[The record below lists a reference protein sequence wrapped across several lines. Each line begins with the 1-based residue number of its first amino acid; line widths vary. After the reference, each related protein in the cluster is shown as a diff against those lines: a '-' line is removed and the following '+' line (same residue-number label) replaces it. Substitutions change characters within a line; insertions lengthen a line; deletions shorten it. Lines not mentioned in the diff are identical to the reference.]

1 VRARSAAGLAGAAAG
16 GREAAGAGA
25 LLLAPALC
33 LFAVFAAALAA
44 FFGLSFRRV
53 DPSGTVIG
61 DALTFANYGKALTD
75 WLYLR
80 TMLLTVQLSVLTTV
94 AAVVLGF
101 PLAYWIVRS
110 RSGLVRAALIVV
122 VAVPFMTSLI
132 VRLYSLTL
140 VLGNTGLVNRTLQ
153 AVGVIGPDDFVP
165 LIRNQPSVVIGLT
178 YFVLPFVVF
187 TLASVLRR
195 LDLTVEE
202 AAQNLGADEVRTF
215 FLVTLPLAGPGVIAA
230 ASLAFVLSATA
241 FATPLILGGSA
252 VKMIANVIYDQV
264 LFVHNVAF
272 GAALAVIALLATAT
286 VTYVYASLGA
296 GASEGPGA

>member
-1 VRARSAAGLAGAAAG
+1 MRARSAAALAAAG

-33 LFAVFAAALAA
+33 LFALFAAALAA

-53 DPSGTVIG
+53 DPSGALIG

-80 TMLLTVQLSVLTTV
+80 TMLLTLQLSVQTTV

-110 RSGLVRAALIVV
+110 PSRLVRAALIIV

-140 VLGNTGLVNRTLQ
+140 VLGNTGLINRTLQ
-153 AVGVIGPDDFVP
+153 AIGVIGPDDFVP
-165 LIRNQPSVVIGLT
+165 LIRNQVSVVIGLV

-187 TLASVLRR
+187 TLAGALRR
-195 LDLTVEE
+195 LDVALEE

-215 FLVTLPLAGPGVIAA
+215 FLVTAPLAGPGVVAA
-230 ASLAFVLSATA
+230 ASLGFALSATA

-264 LFVHNVAF
+264 LFVHDVAF

-286 VTYVYASLGA
+286 VTAVYARLGA

>member
-1 VRARSAAGLAGAAAG
+1 MRARSAAALAAAG

-33 LFAVFAAALAA
+33 LFVLFAAALAA

-53 DPSGTVIG
+53 EPGGALIG
-61 DALTFANYGKALTD
+61 DALTLANYGKALTD

-80 TMLLTVQLSVLTTV
+80 TMLLTLQLSVLTTV

-110 RSGLVRAALIVV
+110 PSRLVRAALIIV

-140 VLGNTGLVNRTLQ
+140 VLGNTGLINRTLQ
-153 AVGVIGPDDFVP
+153 AIGVIGHDDFVP
-165 LIRNQPSVVIGLT
+165 LIRNQVSVVIGLV

-187 TLASVLRR
+187 TLAGALRR
-195 LDLTVEE
+195 LDVALEE

-215 FLVTLPLAGPGVIAA
+215 FLVTAPLAGPGVVAA
-230 ASLAFVLSATA
+230 ASLGFALSATTL
-241 FATPLILGGSA
+241 ATPLILGGSA

-264 LFVHNVAF
+264 LFVHDVAF

-286 VTYVYASLGA
+286 VTAVYARLGA